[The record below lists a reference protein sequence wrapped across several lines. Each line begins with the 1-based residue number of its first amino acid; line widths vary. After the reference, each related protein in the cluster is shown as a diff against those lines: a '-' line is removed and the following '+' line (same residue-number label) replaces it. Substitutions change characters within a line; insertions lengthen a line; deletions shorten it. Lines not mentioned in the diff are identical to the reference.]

1 VISSGVRYLV
11 LSDVHA
17 NVVAL
22 DAVLADARTRGFDEA
37 LFLGDAVGYYP
48 FPQEVVER
56 LRSVA
61 PVASL
66 LGNHDAQLIEIIDGG
81 GDTAPRDASPVVT
94 PVLEAQADALDAE
107 AVAWLRALAT
117 HHVDER
123 FEAVHG
129 ALVRPWQY
137 LYGLPE
143 AEENLPLLSRPL
155 CLVGHTHVPRVLAAA
170 AKPDGARIWR
180 QMTFRDEGGRYRM
193 PPRASGFFNPGA
205 VGQPRDGIPLA
216 SYGLYDVDKGLLE
229 VVRVAFDVVRVQRE
243 VRQAGYPDALAGRL
257 AVGR

>member
-1 VISSGVRYLV
+1 VRYLV

-22 DAVLADARTRGFDEA
+22 DAVLGDARARGFDA
-37 LFLGDAVGYYP
+37 SLFLGDAVGYYP

-56 LRSVA
+56 LQELA
-61 PVASL
+61 PAACL
-66 LGNHDAQLIEIIDGG
+66 LGNHDAQLLEILDDGG
-81 GDTAPRDASPVVT
+81 GDAAPRDASPVVA
-94 PVLEAQADALDAE
+94 PVLEAQAEALDAD
-107 AVAWLRALAT
+107 AVDWLRRLVP

-170 AKPDGARIWR
+170 TKPDGTKLWR
-180 QMTFRDEGGRYRM
+180 QMAFREEGGRYRM

-216 SYGLYDVDKGLLE
+216 AYGLYDVEKGLLE

-243 VRQAGYPDALAGRL
+243 VREAGYPEPLAGRL